1 MISQDD
7 SDIMDDSMKSRSFR
21 DFEEKC
27 CQAYNILRKD
37 GHQLINMFLIM
48 LSAGM
53 PELKQDQDVQ
63 FLVNRLD
70 LGISE
75 QEASNKIKKEI

>member
-1 MISQDD
+1 MASQDD

-75 QEASNKIKKEI
+75 QEASNKFKKEI

>member
-1 MISQDD
+1 MMSQDD
-7 SDIMDDSMKSRSFR
+7 SDIMDDSMKSRSFL

-27 CQAYNILRKD
+27 CTAYNILRKD

-75 QEASNKIKKEI
+75 QEASNKFKKEI

>member
-1 MISQDD
+1 
-7 SDIMDDSMKSRSFR
+7 
-21 DFEEKC
+21 
-27 CQAYNILRKD
+27 
-37 GHQLINMFLIM
+37 MFLIM

-75 QEASNKIKKEI
+75 QEASNKFKKEI

>member
-1 MISQDD
+1 
-7 SDIMDDSMKSRSFR
+7 
-21 DFEEKC
+21 
-27 CQAYNILRKD
+27 
-37 GHQLINMFLIM
+37 MFLIM

-53 PELKQDQDVQ
+53 PELKRDDDIQ

-75 QEASNKIKKEI
+75 QEASNKFKKEIQKAMTTYSRRFDNFIHNIKAKFGK

>member
-1 MISQDD
+1 MVSQDD

-27 CQAYNILRKD
+27 CQSYNILRKD

-53 PELKQDQDVQ
+53 PELKQDQDV
-63 FLVNRLD
+63 
-70 LGISE
+70 
-75 QEASNKIKKEI
+75 

>member
-75 QEASNKIKKEI
+75 QEASNKFKKEI

>member
-1 MISQDD
+1 MQPNMFSQDD

-21 DFEEKC
+21 DFEDKC
-27 CQAYNILRKD
+27 CQAYNILRKE

-53 PELKQDQDVQ
+53 PELKQDQD
-63 FLVNRLD
+63 
-70 LGISE
+70 I
-75 QEASNKIKKEI
+75 